1 MIPNDEGHN
10 KVDGSGK
17 MKKFS
22 LEILLICICLLSGCG
37 KSAKRSIYTPIYAVL
52 VGLTS
57 GPEQEDVAVEETKFF
72 HQATGFLLNKTGL
85 VVTTHHALARY
96 PNIRVY
102 FSNKDKMFDAE
113 VQLKDIDN
121 DLVLLALKDFNYEE
135 LFSSDVPYKIKSSN
149 RVQLGEEVFTLAF
162 PLGRAL
168 GKSIKFSSGRIS
180 SLNGL
185 LDNTSLFQISN
196 PIQAGSSGG
205 PLFDN
210 EGNLIG
216 IALASTDA
224 KYFYDN
230 VDIIPEDAN
239 FAIKSDRLSNLL
251 STLPESKEILDRVTS
266 LKGKPTQE
274 QVSALVPYVVSIYV
288 K

>member
-1 MIPNDEGHN
+1 
-10 KVDGSGK
+10 

-22 LEILLICICLLSGCG
+22 FGVFLIGLCLFSGCG
-37 KSAKRSIYTPIYAVL
+37 KSIEKTIYTPIYAVL

-57 GPEQEDVAVEETKFF
+57 GPEQEDVVVEEATYF
-72 HQATGFLLNKTGL
+72 HKATGFLLDKSGL
-85 VVTTHHALARY
+85 VVTNHHSLARY
-96 PNIRVY
+96 ANIRV
-102 FSNKDKMFDAE
+102 FFASKNMMFDAE
-113 VQLKDIDN
+113 VQLRDIDN
-121 DLVLLALKDFNYEE
+121 DLVILALKDFNYEE
-135 LFSSDVPYKIKSSN
+135 VFSSDVPFRIKSAN

-162 PLGRAL
+162 PLGEVL

-196 PIQAGSSGG
+196 PIQPGSSGG

-216 IALASTDA
+216 ISLASADA
-224 KYFYDN
+224 RYFYED
-230 VDIIPEDAN
+230 VDIIPQDAN
-239 FAIKSDRLSNLL
+239 FAIKSDRLTHLL
-251 STLPESKEILDRVTS
+251 STLPESKEILERESS
-266 LKGKPTQE
+266 LTDKATQE
-274 QVSALVPYVVSIYV
+274 QVSSLIPFVISVYV

>member
-1 MIPNDEGHN
+1 MFSRGFVLEKN
-10 KVDGSGK
+10 GSDK
-17 MKKFS
+17 MKTFS
-22 LEILLICICLLSGCG
+22 FGIFLAGICLLVGCG
-37 KSAKRSIYTPIYAVL
+37 QPAERSIYTPIYAVL

-57 GPEQEDVAVEETKFF
+57 GPEQEDVVVEEAKFF
-72 HQATGFLLNKTGL
+72 HQATGFLLDKTGL

-96 PNIRVY
+96 PNIRVF
-102 FSNKDKMFDAE
+102 FSNKDRMFDAE
-113 VQLKDIDN
+113 VRLKDIDN
-121 DLVLLALKDFNYEE
+121 DLAFLSLKEFNYEE
-135 LFSSDVPYKIKSSN
+135 LFSSDIPYQIKSSN

-162 PLGRAL
+162 PLGKVL

-196 PIQAGSSGG
+196 SIQGGSSGG
-205 PLFDN
+205 PLFDK

-230 VDIIPEDAN
+230 VDIIPENAN
-239 FAIKSDRLSNLL
+239 FAIKSDCLSNLL
-251 STLPESKEILDRVTS
+251 STLPESKEILDRVAS

-274 QVSALVPYVVSIYV
+274 QVSSLVPYVVSVYV